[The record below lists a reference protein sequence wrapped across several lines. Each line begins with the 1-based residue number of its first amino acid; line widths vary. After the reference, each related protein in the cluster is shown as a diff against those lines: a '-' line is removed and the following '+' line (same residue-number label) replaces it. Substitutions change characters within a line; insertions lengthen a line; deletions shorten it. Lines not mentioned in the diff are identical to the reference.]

1 MEIKNNYAVNFGN
14 KRLFSAV
21 LKQKNALGKFQD
33 IDVFISEL
41 ELGDRFAVEE
51 LFKRWKDTSFGPSV
65 IASFLDATSGKTQ
78 EINKVKKYFVIE
90 AANKNFPNNTCGL
103 AVTRVYNEDVFVPML
118 QAYPYGKKFKGIGSA
133 LMFAITKYAHLK
145 NKSVCLY
152 PTTEAEEFY
161 KKLGFKALRPNDF
174 EFILDKSSFPQ
185 LEKALE
191 GKYSIKPLDF
201 KA

>member
-1 MEIKNNYAVNFGN
+1 MEIRNNCTVNFGS

-21 LKQKNALGKFQD
+21 LKQKNVLGKFQD

-41 ELGDRFAVEE
+41 ELSDRFAVKE
-51 LFKRWKDTSFGPSV
+51 LFERWKNTSFGPSI

-90 AANKNFPNNTCGL
+90 TANKDFPNNTRGL
-103 AVTRVYNEDVFVPML
+103 AITRVYNEDIFVPML
-118 QAYPYGKKFKGIGSA
+118 QAYPYGKKIKGIGSA

-152 PTTEAEEFY
+152 PVVEAEDFY
-161 KKLGFKALRPNDF
+161 KKLGFEALRPNDF
-174 EFILDKSSFPQ
+174 EFILDKSSFPV

-191 GKYSIKPLDF
+191 FKYSIRPLDF